1 MAKFLPVA
9 HFTTD
14 KFVVYYTKWH
24 LLSAYWTLSPKL

>member
-14 KFVVYYTKWH
+14 KFVVCYTKWY
-24 LLSAYWTLSPKL
+24 AYWTLSPKL